1 MFFGGQPSGEKTLEK
16 YHVSFL
22 SNVEE
27 YISSLDVVSR
37 LEGRLFIPSHGEAVE
52 HIGPLVS
59 ANRKK
64 LFELLALV
72 KRLCQNGR
80 SFEDVLKGIFDHY
93 GMELTM
99 QQYVMSGSTVRTY
112 LSYLLDQGELE
123 TDFRENQL
131 FWKAVEMS

>member
-1 MFFGGQPSGEKTLEK
+1 M
-16 YHVSFL
+16 
-22 SNVEE
+22 EE
-27 YISSLDVVSR
+27 YLSSLDVVSR

-99 QQYVMSGSTVRTY
+99 QQYVMSGSTVCTY
-112 LSYLLDQGELE
+112 LSYLLDQGKLE